1 MNDFTTDIQVV
12 EAIKAGDPE
21 GIKYL
26 YKQYYSMIA
35 EFILKNNGLKEDAE
49 DIFQETLISMIS
61 NIRKSDFNLT
71 SKLSS
76 YMYSISRNMWLYRLR
91 KIKSGPFIIKDS
103 QEGIADDSQ
112 IPELELFEDKHRLIA
127 KLFDK
132 ISVECQK
139 ILSGFYFEN
148 KALKDIGV
156 QMNYTE
162 GSIRVK
168 KSRCMD
174 SLKKLVE
181 NDPDYIQLIQK

>member
-1 MNDFTTDIQVV
+1 MNETWTDPQVIL
-12 EAIKAGDPE
+12 AIKSGDPE
-21 GIKYL
+21 GIKSL
-26 YKQYYSMIA
+26 YHQYYKMIS
-35 EFILKNNGLKEDAE
+35 EFILNNSGSKEDAE
-49 DIFQETLISMIS
+49 DIFQETLIALITKVRS
-61 NIRKSDFNLT
+61 SDFQLT

-76 YMYSISRNMWLYRLR
+76 YIYSISRNMWLYRLR
-91 KIKSGPFIIKDS
+91 KIKHGPFILKEN
-103 QEGIADDSQ
+103 QEAVADESL
-112 IPELELFEDKHRLIA
+112 IPELEVFEDKHALIA
-127 KLFDK
+127 KVFDK

-139 ILSGFYFEN
+139 ILSGFYFEE

-181 NDPDYIQLIQK
+181 EHPDYNQIFEK